1 MNIITICARGGSIGV
16 PGKNIRP
23 LCGKPLIGWTIE
35 QAFASKIAN
44 EVFVSTDSEDIARV
58 ARSFGAQVPFLRPA
72 ELATSAAGKLPVIQH
87 LVGWVEAQHGP
98 VNSIVDLDPTSP
110 LRDIT
115 DIQTC
120 FSMLDANT
128 DVVITGYEAD
138 KNPYF
143 NMVELKANGFYQR
156 VCLPG
161 SEVLGRQSAPKV
173 FAMNASI
180 YVWHRHSLSSSLW
193 DSPKIRL
200 HVMPRERSVDIDHEI
215 DFDLVAL
222 LMKKKGLSCVM

>member
-1 MNIITICARGGSIGV
+1 MNIVTICARGGSAGV

-35 QAFASKIAN
+35 QAFASKIADQ
-44 EVFVSTDSEDIARV
+44 VFVSTDSEDIAHV

-72 ELATSAAGKLPVIQH
+72 ELATSTAGKLPVIQH
-87 LVGWVEAQHGP
+87 LVEFVEEHFGSVQT
-98 VNSIVDLDPTSP
+98 IVDLDPTSP
-110 LRDIT
+110 LRNLD

-120 FSMLDANT
+120 FSLLDADA

-143 NMVELKANGFYQR
+143 NMVELKANGFYER

-161 SEVLGRQSAPKV
+161 HEVLGRQSAPKV

-180 YVWHRHSLSSSLW
+180 YVWHRHSISSSLW
-193 DSPKIRL
+193 DSPKIKL

-222 LMKKKGLSCVM
+222 LMKKKGLSCVI